1 MSQIVTI
8 EVVESNLVADIV
20 ELDASFIR
28 ALSDLE
34 LSDVGGGTDI
44 TNGF

>member
-1 MSQIVTI
+1 MSQINTI
-8 EVVESNLVADIV
+8 EVVESTLAADAT